1 MPHYPQTNVF
11 GSLIVIYLEIILT
24 MNRIQQL
31 LNTKKDILSVYFT
44 AGYPQLNDTVRIL
57 QSLEKAGADLIE
69 IGMPF
74 SDPLADGP
82 VIQASSLQ
90 SLNHGMGIK
99 LLFEQLKDIRKSVS
113 VPLVLMGYINP
124 VHKFG
129 IDNFVQKCA
138 EVGVDGV
145 IIPDFP
151 FDEYLEEYKPLFDKA
166 GLSNIFLIT
175 PQTPD
180 SRIRLIDDNTN
191 GFIYMVSSAAIT
203 GAKKGLSDTQIAYFE
218 RVQNLKL
225 KNKTLIGF
233 GIGDNESFKQTCR
246 YASGAIVGSAFIK
259 ILSESSDLEAD
270 IEAFVNNI
278 KG

>member
-1 MPHYPQTNVF
+1 
-11 GSLIVIYLEIILT
+11 
-24 MNRIQQL
+24 MNRIQKL

-44 AGYPQLNDTVRIL
+44 AGYPHINDTVRIL
-57 QSLEKAGADLIE
+57 KALEKSGVDLVE

-90 SLNHGMGIK
+90 ALEQGMSIK
-99 LLFEQLKDIRKSVS
+99 LLFEQLKDIRQHVS
-113 VPLVLMGYINP
+113 IPLVLMGYVNP

-129 IDNFVQKCA
+129 FDNFVAKCA
-138 EVGVDGV
+138 EAGIDGA

-151 FDEYLEEYKPLFDKA
+151 FDEYLEEYKERFDKA
-166 GLSNIFLIT
+166 GVSNIFLVT
-175 PQTPD
+175 PQTPE
-180 SRIRLIDDNTN
+180 SRIRIIDDNTN

-218 RVQNLKL
+218 RVSAMKL
-225 KNKTLIGF
+225 KNKALIGF
-233 GIGDNESFKQTCR
+233 GISDNESFRQTCK

-259 ILSESSDLEAD
+259 MLSESSDLEAD
-270 IEAFVNNI
+270 IEKFVKKI
-278 KG
+278 KVG

>member
-1 MPHYPQTNVF
+1 
-11 GSLIVIYLEIILT
+11 

-31 LNTKKDILSVYFT
+31 LNNKKDILSVYFT
-44 AGYPQLNDTVRIL
+44 AGFPQLNDTVRIL
-57 QSLEKAGADLIE
+57 QALEKSGADLVE

-82 VIQASSLQ
+82 VIQDSSQTALE
-90 SLNHGMGIK
+90 NGMTIK

-113 VPLVLMGYINP
+113 IPLVLMGYINP

-129 IDNFVQKCA
+129 IENFVAKCA
-138 EVGVDGV
+138 EVGIDGV

-151 FDEYLEEYKPLFDKA
+151 FDEYLEDYKPIFDKG

-180 SRIRLIDDNTN
+180 ARIRLIDENTN

-218 RVQNLKL
+218 RIQNLKL
-225 KNKTLIGF
+225 KNKALIGF

-246 YASGAIVGSAFIK
+246 FASGAIVGSAFIK
-259 ILSESSDLEAD
+259 MLSESKNLEAD
-270 IEAFVNNI
+270 IEAFVKKI
-278 KG
+278 KVG